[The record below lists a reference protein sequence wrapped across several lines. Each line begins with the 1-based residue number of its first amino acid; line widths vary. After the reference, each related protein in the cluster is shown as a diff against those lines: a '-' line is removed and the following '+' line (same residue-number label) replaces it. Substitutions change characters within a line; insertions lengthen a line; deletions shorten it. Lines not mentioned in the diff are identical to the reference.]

1 MIRHRVQGPMPTKE
15 AVGRFDAR
23 ARVRAPFCPVRLASH
38 IRSAVAVA
46 CAAALASAPVSAA
59 SAQDRIYQNDGRY
72 VGMGAGGE
80 RVFFTYYNIRH
91 QAFRELAVTLTQGI
105 LETLKTNSF
114 AGNSLGFSEGQL
126 AIVREIDIRPSTTRS
141 LGMISRYQSGRYT
154 VLIPDEAAYFYAL
167 MAQSLWEVNAN
178 KDRGYINLFIMS
190 EMDWFRG
197 RSPRWYQA
205 ATYSKYHGYPPPP
218 TKEGDFNNYNGVQA
232 YLMTVVLLH
241 EICHHT
247 LGHTRAGAERI
258 STLIKEN
265 RQSEA
270 SSLSIANEIAADR
283 CAADFSAN
291 IGFVPS
297 VGIAANLAVPIVMGN
312 AASPTHPISTDR
324 IRQAKMFDEAAIQ
337 TAVRRGML
345 KPDQAATARTASE
358 EFIAELED
366 YHRHYY

>member
-1 MIRHRVQGPMPTKE
+1 MPAKE
-15 AVGRFDAR
+15 APGRSDLR
-23 ARVRAPFCPVRLASH
+23 PRVRPMRLASH
-38 IRSAVAVA
+38 LRSAMAAA
-46 CAAALASAPVSAA
+46 CAAAFALAPVFAA
-59 SAQDRIYQNDGRY
+59 PAQDRIYRNDGRY
-72 VGMGAGGE
+72 VGMGEGGE
-80 RVFFTYYNIRH
+80 RVFFTYYNVRH
-91 QAFRELAVTLTQGI
+91 QAFRELAATLTQGI

-114 AGNSLGFSEGQL
+114 AGNALGFNDAEL
-126 AIVREIDIRPSTTRS
+126 AIVRELDIRPSTTRS
-141 LGMISRYQSGRYT
+141 LGMISRYQSGRYA

-197 RSPRWYQA
+197 RSPRWYQP

-218 TKEGDFNNYNGVQA
+218 TKEGDFNNYIGVQT

-258 STLIKEN
+258 SALLKEN
-265 RQSEA
+265 RQSDA
-270 SSLSIANEIAADR
+270 SKLSIANEIAADR
-283 CAADFSAN
+283 CAAGFSAK

-297 VGIAANLAVPIVMGN
+297 VGVAATLAVPIVMGN
-312 AASPTHPISTDR
+312 AASATHPLSTDR
-324 IRQAKMFDEAAIQ
+324 IRQARIFDEAAIQ
-337 TAVRRGML
+337 AAVRRGML

-358 EFIAELED
+358 AFIAELQD
-366 YHRHYY
+366 YHSRYY